1 MSVKKLV
8 YTCASL
14 IFPRTN
20 STIRAMVEH
29 AEGKDPIKLG
39 EGERLVID
47 EVGMESLPFDL
58 QFHGASSVELTLRAK
73 VGSRPF
79 DALPEILKKLPKTTD
94 IYITLLMRGSE
105 DLGDKATQ
113 EAIRTLSLTHE
124 DSENVLIGVADLDM
138 IPRAG

>member
-1 MSVKKLV
+1 MAVKKLV
-8 YTCASL
+8 YTRASL

-39 EGERLVID
+39 DRERLVID
-47 EVGMESLPFDL
+47 GVGMESLPFDF
-58 QFHGASSVELTLRAK
+58 QFHGASSVELTLLAK
-73 VGSRPF
+73 AGSRPF
-79 DALPEILKKLPKTTD
+79 DVLPEILKKLPETTD